1 MAAELFPTKKPL
13 PSHSASSSNS
23 SIQQL
28 QQHNAA
34 VNNNNHVSAAN
45 KGGSNWQGLFPTIRE
60 RSVGRRGVRVEQGS
74 LKSKILYVVCFS

>member
-13 PSHSASSSNS
+13 PSHSASSSSSSS

-60 RSVGRRGVRVEQGS
+60 RSVGRGVEGMSQGGVAVTWS
-74 LKSKILYVVCFS
+74 